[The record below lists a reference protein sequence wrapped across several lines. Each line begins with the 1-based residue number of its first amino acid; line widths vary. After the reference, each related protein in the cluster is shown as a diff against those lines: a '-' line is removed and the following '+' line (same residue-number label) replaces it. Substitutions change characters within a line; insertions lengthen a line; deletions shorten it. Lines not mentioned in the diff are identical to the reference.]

1 MSTGTLVYSLTN
13 LSKRFAFPSLFLTDH
28 RDSDDD
34 PPARLPFIV
43 AQHSPMPPSPPSGP
57 LRTLPWLQPRS
68 LSSMLLWE
76 EVARRRR
83 ARQTRQAAAGRGL
96 SKHRDAQLI
105 FGVSGKSIRSCL
117 WMLLSLPSSYLIHH
131 YSIHNIS
138 QCVPDTYCRF
148 LLYYAYNENQMHH
161 ACVPNVFLIHS
172 EARHSPEVRLLCV
185 PNVFLIHTVP
195 FYCITPTMRIR
206 CMRS

>member
-1 MSTGTLVYSLTN
+1 M
-13 LSKRFAFPSLFLTDH
+13 
-28 RDSDDD
+28 
-34 PPARLPFIV
+34 
-43 AQHSPMPPSPPSGP
+43 
-57 LRTLPWLQPRS
+57 
-68 LSSMLLWE
+68 
-76 EVARRRR
+76 ARRRR

-96 SKHRDAQLI
+96 SEHRDAQLI
-105 FGVSGKSIRSCL
+105 FGGSGKSIRSCL
-117 WMLLSLPSSYLIHH
+117 WMLLSLPPSYLIHH

-185 PNVFLIHTVP
+185 PNVFLIHAVP
-195 FYCITPTMRIR
+195 FYCIAPTMRIR